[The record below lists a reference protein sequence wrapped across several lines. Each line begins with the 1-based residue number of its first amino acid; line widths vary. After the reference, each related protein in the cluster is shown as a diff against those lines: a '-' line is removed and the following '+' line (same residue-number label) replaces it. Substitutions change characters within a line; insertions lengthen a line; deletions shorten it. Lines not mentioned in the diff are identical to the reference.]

1 MVADADADVPGRS
14 PSGSPAAAQA
24 ERRLRWSSV
33 TAGVGDG
40 VVAVALPLL
49 AARLSADPLRVAAV
63 VAAQHLPWVLV
74 SLLWR
79 RIGGDRRTVLGL
91 VDTARAMILGLVGI
105 AVVLGQDTLNVLFVA
120 AFAVGLGEALTD
132 SAETETEDVSG
143 LSARG
148 MVGLAAVGLPLG
160 GLLYEAFPATPFL
173 FDVLAFTLASTL
185 VLAVAD
191 PRVAPPVEE
200 ELPEGRPSVAR
211 AGWLTIAAVAAG
223 SLATSAVLGVLVLF
237 ALHDLGLGAPA
248 FGLLLAGLAT
258 STAVGGFVAPE
269 IGHVLGVR
277 TGLVVALL
285 FAAVG
290 NVAAAM
296 IADDTFPWLS
306 AVALG
311 VTAAAGMVAAVL
323 GRAHLQHLTP
333 TRPRAAVTDLL
344 HRVSWAA
351 IPVGALAGGALA
363 SATSVRTTVLAA
375 AGVWLLG
382 ALCATSASAQVRE
395 SREIG

>member
-1 MVADADADVPGRS
+1 MVADADSGVPGRS
-14 PSGSPAAAQA
+14 PAGPAPAPEA

-33 TAGVGDG
+33 TAGIGDG

-49 AARLSADPLRVAAV
+49 AARLTADPLRVASV

-105 AVVLGQDTLNVLFVA
+105 AVVLGQDTLEILLVA

-132 SAETETEDVSG
+132 GAETETDDVSG

-160 GLLYEAFPATPFL
+160 GLLYEAFPATPLL

-185 VLAVAD
+185 VLAVAQ
-191 PRVAPPVEE
+191 PRVAPPAGEE
-200 ELPEGRPSVAR
+200 VPEGTPSLSR

-237 ALHDLGLGAPA
+237 SLHDLGLGAPA

-258 STAVGGFVAPE
+258 GTAVGGFVAPE
-269 IGHVLGVR
+269 IGHILGVR
-277 TGLVVALL
+277 AGLIVALL
-285 FAAVG
+285 FAAAG
-290 NVAAAM
+290 DVAAAM
-296 IADDTFPWLS
+296 VADDAFPWLS

-323 GRAHLQHLTP
+323 GRAHLHHLTP
-333 TRPRAAVTDLL
+333 TRPRVAVTDLL

-363 SATSVRTTVLAA
+363 GATSVRTTVLAA
-375 AGVWLLG
+375 AAIWLAG
-382 ALCATSASAQVRE
+382 AACAASSQVRG